1 MKDVAGLVHIVDEVP
16 EEAIGLPMV
25 LSLDGFLDAG
35 NATARAVQHLL
46 DQGSARASAPASGGP
61 VLATFDVDALHD
73 YRARRPPMSF
83 VHDHYEAYEAPRLV
97 VRLLHDQAGNGFLLL
112 QGPEPDH
119 RWEAFCLA
127 VREVV
132 ERLEVTTVLS
142 LGAVPMAVPHTRP
155 IAVTPHANRPE
166 LLDAESPWRGELR
179 IPSSAQALLEV
190 RLGEWGHDA
199 LGFVVHIPHYLA
211 QLDYP
216 RGTLT
221 LLGRAAGALGLTLD
235 VSGVEAEAADRDAEI
250 ARYLAN
256 NEEVSSIVTALENQ
270 YDAFDRGQEDSLLA
284 EGQPLPTAEEL
295 GEQFQQFLSDLEDPD
310 QT

>member
-1 MKDVAGLVHIVDEVP
+1 MTGVAGLVHIVDDVP
-16 EEAIGLPMV
+16 AEAIGLPMI
-25 LSLDGFLDAG
+25 LALDGFLDAG

-46 DQGSARASAPASGGP
+46 DLGSGP
-61 VLATFDVDALHD
+61 VVATFDVDALHD

-83 VHDHYEAYEAPRLV
+83 VHDHYEGYDTPRLV
-97 VRLLHDQAGNGFLLL
+97 VRLVRDSAGNGFLLL
-112 QGPEPDH
+112 SGPEPDH
-119 RWEAFCLA
+119 RWEAFCAA
-127 VREVV
+127 VRDVV
-132 ERLEVTTVLS
+132 ERLDVTVVLS

-155 IAVTPHANRPE
+155 IAVTPHANRTE
-166 LLDAESPWRGELR
+166 LLDEQSPWRGELR
-179 IPSSAQALLEV
+179 IPSSAQSLLEV

-199 LGFVVHIPHYLA
+199 FGFVVHIPHYLA

-221 LLGRAAGALGLTLD
+221 LLGRAAGALGLSLD

-250 ARYLAN
+250 ERYLAN
-256 NEEVSSIVTALENQ
+256 NEEVGDVVTALENQ

-295 GEQFQQFLSDLEDPD
+295 GEQFQKFLSELEDPD